1 MRSKNME
8 TFLLISFGA
17 VLGANLRYWLNI
29 WVAQRFGTAF
39 PYGTLLINVTGS
51 FILGVFLTLL
61 SERFVLDPRWR
72 VLVAV
77 GFLGSYTTFSTYTY
91 ESVNLILKGQVWL
104 GLLDLFGSSILGGLA
119 VVLGVLAG
127 RAS

>member
-1 MRSKNME
+1 ME